1 MGIELKK
8 KEERKKSTNWKPN
21 HKGLLSGNG
30 YTTSRINH
38 MLYWLWW
45 NVACHFFGMEN
56 SMTSCMH
63 KTLYI
68 HATLYMVR
76 CSFDSAQLLNI
87 LDATIAA
94 NKRNQTVSIELH
106 RRPWKNLVPFFAVQV
121 VLEFSLRHRST
132 DLTTLGAL
140 LSGEKKRRV
149 QCCLI
154 TKWKTAIQG
163 N

>member
-8 KEERKKSTNWKPN
+8 KRREKKSTNWKPN

-56 SMTSCMH
+56 SMTSCMY
-63 KTLYI
+63 KALYT

-87 LDATIAA
+87 LNATIAA

-106 RRPWKNLVPFFAVQV
+106 RRPWKKPCAFLCSTSGPWVQFTPSIYWLDNFKRPFV
-121 VLEFSLRHRST
+121 RR
-132 DLTTLGAL
+132 
-140 LSGEKKRRV
+140 EKEACSILPDHKM
-149 QCCLI
+149 
-154 TKWKTAIQG
+154 KNSNQG
-163 N
+163 